1 MQFEKIRVIRDNSI
15 DMLLRITKG
24 NGFQVLK
31 QSGISLVSESIEI
44 GRTAGK
50 TDKMHIKFLFMY
62 HGLQK
67 SLKEENAKGSPAVAY
82 VAGRSKTTM
91 LV

>member
-44 GRTAGK
+44 GR
-50 TDKMHIKFLFMY
+50 MIK
-62 HGLQK
+62 
-67 SLKEENAKGSPAVAY
+67 
-82 VAGRSKTTM
+82 
-91 LV
+91 